1 VNKTATIKSE
11 SLSLDERIATA
22 LASPPT
28 ASAELLELLA
38 EINAAVEDA
47 DEEAR
52 ISRERSVDPRNL
64 DGEALFEKADRAT
77 FWANRLNRS
86 LSEIQALYGK
96 AIEAEHAAQYRSDFD
111 RLHVV
116 RDNLAD
122 ELKSRYPAVVTEL
135 VELFGRITKC
145 NQEIDQIHA
154 DAPEGSGYRL
164 RHVEGAA
171 RGLDVPDSVLANIR
185 LPDLRIGQHGESL
198 AYPPPAPSAIM
209 QMMGFAGGMPDA
221 EDDQHYETVL
231 DEATGYYIAK
241 RRADAPPLPWSAEP
255 APVPVSMREQALA
268 EQAAR
273 AEERERLAREGQER
287 DRARE
292 AANAIEI

>member
-86 LSEIQALYGK
+86 LTEIQTLYGK
-96 AIEAEHAAQYRSDFD
+96 AVEAEQAAEWKSSFD
-111 RLHVV
+111 RIRIA
-116 RDNLAD
+116 RDQLSA
-122 ELKSRYPAVVTEL
+122 EFSSRYQNIVTEL
-135 VELFGRITKC
+135 VDLFGRIAKC
-145 NQEIDQIHA
+145 DQTIDSLHA
-154 DAPEGSGYRL
+154 TSPDGEGMRL
-164 RHVEGAA
+164 RKVEAAA
-171 RGLDVPDSVLANIR
+171 RQIEVVDHSDSVLEKCQ
-185 LPDLRIGQHGESL
+185 LPSFAIGHSYASPL
-198 AYPPPAPSAIM
+198 AWPPAPIPVD
-209 QMMGFAGGMPDA
+209 MGLGFFPRSGGEVDA
-221 EDDQHYETVL
+221 DEDLYETVL
-231 DEATGYYIAK
+231 EENTGFYVAR
-241 RRADAPPLPWSAEP
+241 RRADAPPLDRGS
-255 APVPVSMREQALA
+255 APVPVSLREQALA

-273 AEERERLAREGQER
+273 AEERERLAGEG
-287 DRARE
+287 ARRSW
-292 AANAIEI
+292 